1 MKMRFFL
8 LGVGF
13 SVALAAMGQTAS
25 QTQSQTQTPPVT
37 STTPSTQVGNGAQTK
52 AGTPTP
58 SATTPPAGQVNPTG
72 TDQAPQTTTPNTP
85 ATGGVGGAASSSAT
99 QSSPVEPSSTGVA
112 AVSDP
117 DLEGQIQNALNKEPT
132 LTGDSTHVTVTPDSI
147 ELSGNVNT
155 SKEKLTASRIV
166 QSYAGNKKV
175 LNHLTIGGK
184 GSPSAQQQQENPA
197 STTNPPNTSNPTST
211 TNPATNPATNP
222 EPNKGGRPPL
232 R

>member
-1 MKMRFFL
+1 MKIRFFL

-25 QTQSQTQTPPVT
+25 ETQSQTQTPPVT

-52 AGTPTP
+52 AGTPAP
-58 SATTPPAGQVNPTG
+58 SATTPPAGHVDPTG
-72 TDQAPQTTTPNTP
+72 TAQAPTTPP
-85 ATGGVGGAASSSAT
+85 TGGVGGAASSSAT

-132 LTGDSTHVTVTPDSI
+132 LTGDSTHVAVTPDSI

-197 STTNPPNTSNPTST
+197 STTNQPSTSNPTST
-211 TNPATNPATNP
+211 TNPATNP

>member
-1 MKMRFFL
+1 MALQEVFLMKMRFFL
-8 LGVGF
+8 LGLGF

-25 QTQSQTQTPPVT
+25 QTSSQTQTPPVT
-37 STTPSTQVGNGAQTK
+37 STTPANQVGNGAQTK
-52 AGTPTP
+52 AGTPAP
-58 SATTPPAGQVNPTG
+58 SATTSPAGHVDPTG
-72 TDQAPQTTTPNTP
+72 TAQPPTQAAPPTNTP
-85 ATGGVGGAASSSAT
+85 ATGGVAGAASSSAT
-99 QSSPVEPSSTGVA
+99 QSSPIEPSSTGVA

-132 LTGDSTHVTVTPDSI
+132 LTGDSTHVTVTPDTI

-175 LNHLTIGGK
+175 LNHLAISGK
-184 GSPSAQQQQENPA
+184 GSPSAQQPQENPA
-197 STTNPPNTSNPTST
+197 ST
-211 TNPATNPATNP
+211 TNPATNP
-222 EPNKGGRPPL
+222 EPNKGSRPPL

>member
-1 MKMRFFL
+1 MMVPSGGFLMKIRFFL

-13 SVALAAMGQTAS
+13 SVALAAMGQAS
-25 QTQSQTQTPPVT
+25 NQTPSQTQTPPVT
-37 STTPSTQVGNGAQTK
+37 STTPGNQVGNGAQTK
-52 AGTPTP
+52 AGTPAP
-58 SATTPPAGQVNPTG
+58 SATTSPAGQVNPTD
-72 TDQAPQTTTPNTP
+72 TTQAPQTTTPNAP
-85 ATGGVGGAASSSAT
+85 ATGGVAGAASSSAT

-112 AVSDP
+112 AVTDS

-132 LTGDSTHVTVTPDSI
+132 LTGDSTHVTVTPDTI

-166 QSYAGNKKV
+166 QSYSVNKKI

-184 GSPSAQQQQENPA
+184 GSPSAQQQENPANTTNPA
-197 STTNPPNTSNPTST
+197 ST
-211 TNPATNPATNP
+211 ANPATNP
-222 EPNKGGRPPL
+222 EPNKGGKPPL